1 MQAVLVVSFGT
12 SFDDT
17 RIKNIDAIEKAV
29 EQQGHKVYSAFTSNM
44 IMASLKKRGVNIHD
58 TKQALEKMLA
68 DGVTDVIV
76 MPTHILYGDE
86 YNKMRSL
93 IDGEKFNSIKITK
106 PLLADETDI
115 KKVLTAIYEDTE
127 KSSDEAIILMG
138 HGTEHFYN
146 CVYGATNFIASELGY
161 DDMYIS
167 TVEAYPSFED
177 AVNWAKRKGF
187 KKAVLAPLM
196 LVAGDHAR
204 NDMASDEEESLTT
217 LLLKDEITSRS
228 NIKGLGEYSK
238 IQDLYIEHL
247 KEVL

>member
-12 SFDDT
+12 TFDDT

-29 EQQGHKVYSAFTSNM
+29 EDKGYKVYSAFTSNM
-44 IMASLKKRGVNIHD
+44 IMASLKKRGVIKDD
-58 TKQALEKMLA
+58 TNQALEKMYA

-76 MPTHILYGDE
+76 MPTHILFGDE

-93 IDGEKFNSIKITK
+93 IDYEKFNSVKITK
-106 PLLADETDI
+106 PLLADEEDA
-115 KKVLTAIYEDTE
+115 KSVLAAIYEDTE
-127 KSSDEAIILMG
+127 KLNNEAIILMG

-146 CVYGATNFIASELGY
+146 CVYGATNFIASEMGY
-161 DDMYIS
+161 DDMYIC

-177 AVNWAKRKGF
+177 AVNWAKRKGY

-204 NDMASDEEESLTT
+204 NDMASHEEDSLAT
-217 LLLKDEITSRS
+217 LLLQEGISSRS
-228 NIKGLGEYSK
+228 NIKGLGEYK
-238 IQDLYIEHL
+238 KVLDLYIKHL
-247 KEVL
+247 EEI